1 MKKYLQT
8 KPGSLEEAVLI
19 SRGLVKKSL
28 DESTGKFYQY
38 EWVSG
43 FKDEDENRYNFDGH
57 MILVEVQSPSESS
70 AKQKAIEFYKANLNK
85 VLKPGKRMTRVTP
98 NKPTHEDYDTKS
110 ISGRL
115 RGEKFYPNNKA
126 NPKIVYLEDVEPGVL
141 SY

>member
-1 MKKYLQT
+1 
-8 KPGSLEEAVLI
+8 
-19 SRGLVKKSL
+19 
-28 DESTGKFYQY
+28 
-38 EWVSG
+38 
-43 FKDEDENRYNFDGH
+43 

-70 AKQKAIEFYKANLNK
+70 AKQKAIEFYKANLSK

>member
-1 MKKYLQT
+1 MTKYLQT

-19 SRGLVKKSL
+19 SRGLIEAS
-28 DESTGKFYQY
+28 DKFYQF

-43 FKDEDENRYNFDGH
+43 IKLGGKFRHDNISDFDGWSV
-57 MILVEVQSPSESS
+57 LVEVQSTSE
-70 AKQKAIEFYKANLNK
+70 AAARKEAIAFYKANLNK
-85 VLKPGKRMTRVTP
+85 VLKSGKRMNKVNA

-110 ISGRL
+110 ITKRITK
-115 RGEKFYPNNKA
+115 EKFYPSKTA